1 MYKEMFCFFS
11 LGYKKQ
17 KDTNDEEERMK
28 KTENRCAKYQKTTI
42 SIITSLNTFPIIHQA
57 AAATTTSNNTNQ

>member
-1 MYKEMFCFFS
+1 
-11 LGYKKQ
+11 LGYKKE

-42 SIITSLNTFPIIHQA
+42 SIITSQHISNHQATA
-57 AAATTTSNNTNQ
+57 AAATTPINE

>member
-1 MYKEMFCFFS
+1 MYKEMFFF
-11 LGYKKQ
+11 LVGIQKKE

-42 SIITSLNTFPIIHQA
+42 SIITSQHISNHQATA
-57 AAATTTSNNTNQ
+57 AAATPINE